1 VDRLNSVMVRLS
13 FVWLLAGVV
22 VGGAM
27 LIDRALPGQWR
38 LWLQPSHVHMLVVG
52 WFLQFALGI
61 AYWLLPR
68 KRTPSQPLGYNERLA
83 FAAVAGLNLGLILRV
98 IGETT
103 ERAGHESDL
112 TLAILSGSAVL
123 QIAAIATFV
132 VQLWPRVQIRSR
144 TKSQPAGTGAK
155 QQEKA

>member
-1 VDRLNSVMVRLS
+1 MVRLS
-13 FVWLLAGVV
+13 FVWLLVGVV
-22 VGGAM
+22 VGGVM
-27 LIDRALPGQWR
+27 LIDRVLPGQWR

-68 KRTPSQPLGYNERLA
+68 KRTPTQPLGYDERLA
-83 FAAVAGLNLGLILRV
+83 FTAVAALNLGLILRV

-103 ERAGHESDL
+103 ERAGHESDI
-112 TLAILSGSAVL
+112 TLAMLSVSAVL

-144 TKSQPAGTGAK
+144 AKANVGGGAAK

>member
-68 KRTPSQPLGYNERLA
+68 KRTPNQPLGYNERLA

-98 IGETT
+98 IGETI
-103 ERAGHESDL
+103 ERAGHESDV
-112 TLAILSGSAVL
+112 TLAILSLSAVL

-132 VQLWPRVQIRSR
+132 IQLWPRVQIRSR
-144 TKSQPAGTGAK
+144 AKSQPAGAAAK
-155 QQEKA
+155 QQENA